1 MNTSTD
7 DKLNV
12 TVNLIALQNAWLHEI
27 RIREYKK
34 YTMRQFLNISG
45 ARRANERK
53 INGVWVTDLIIYNQK
68 KWLLA
73 KIKYGL

>member
-1 MNTSTD
+1 MNTSNVN
-7 DKLNV
+7 KLQV
-12 TVNLIALQNAWLHEI
+12 TVDLIKLRDAWLHELH
-27 RIREYKK
+27 IREYKK

-68 KWLLA
+68 KWLLT